1 TTSKGVNQQELGRSA
16 TPLLNV
22 WIYFNL
28 VSNIILLPILVLTFV
43 LSKKVTKRHPSLIN
57 VCITWIFF
65 GIFSLLLFFGGRA
78 KPTDPNPSAAL
89 CIVQTSLLFGIPPM
103 WSVAIFVL
111 MYFILGHMLL
121 VRFKKIKSQTTSLP
135 TVQML
140 GAPYIVQFCFSLA
153 TLVISLQNPQ
163 YVTRQHRFF
172 YCALEYPP
180 LSNAMS
186 IFTLIFCL
194 AIITIQ
200 FRICL
205 VLYRNCRGLRQAG
218 ESMVV
223 DLQFLVRVVVFGV
236 FIITGMFVD
245 VLSMFSQRSVA
256 PDLYVATAGTIV
268 FLVFGSQADVLR
280 VWCFWR
286 KDGPIRVSPASS
298 RESVWANFDLN
309 RSPRKN
315 RTILSESSVTLSP
328 PIPVHLATHIH
339 ERNL

>member
-1 TTSKGVNQQELGRSA
+1 MAAVLVARVNQQELGRSA

-22 WIYFNL
+22 WICFNL

-78 KPTDPNPSAAL
+78 RPTDPNPSSAL
-89 CIVQTSLLFGIPPM
+89 CIVQTSLLYGIPPM

-111 MYFILGHMLL
+111 MYFILGIVSADGRSSNVGKGHMLL
-121 VRFKKIKSQTTSLP
+121 
-135 TVQML
+135 ML
-140 GAPYIVQFCFSLA
+140 GAPYIVQLGFSLA

-205 VLYRNCRGLRQAG
+205 VLYRNYRGLTQAG

-315 RTILSESSVTLSP
+315 RTIISESSVTLPP
-328 PIPVHLATHIH
+328 PIPVHLANHIH
-339 ERNL
+339 ESNL